1 MDPRRYTPPKIQDP
15 KTAVVTSPPHGQA
28 TRRCPNLHSWG
39 GRVPRALSPP
49 ISNSVWVRCV
59 DGVWGGAGLG
69 KHAPGESGGV
79 RHPQFFWLVR
89 QRVRGA
95 PACMLSPPTGDGD
108 TAVTPCG
115 TTHPRPST
123 REGVVNYSARLGKRV
138 PKSALAGGGPAPC
151 HHALIAPPVRVRAKR
166 KGGQGK
172 AGPAPAP
179 RFWARVNRFGSCP
192 PPNLVDNTGE
202 GGGVRRA
209 ANPACAHPW
218 AQEGARHVEGAR

>member
-1 MDPRRYTPPKIQDP
+1 M
-15 KTAVVTSPPHGQA
+15 GGG
-28 TRRCPNLHSWG
+28 G
-39 GRVPRALSPP
+39 GRDSANMHLGNRAGFDTL
-49 ISNSVWVRCV
+49 I
-59 DGVWGGAGLG
+59 
-69 KHAPGESGGV
+69 
-79 RHPQFFWLVR
+79 FFWLVR

-138 PKSALAGGGPAPC
+138 PKSAPAGGGPAPC
-151 HHALIAPPVRVRAKR
+151 HHALIAPPVRVRVSR

-209 ANPACAHPW
+209 AKFF
-218 AQEGARHVEGAR
+218 ARHVEGAR

>member
-1 MDPRRYTPPKIQDP
+1 MDPRRYTPPKTQDP

-138 PKSALAGGGPAPC
+138 PKSALAGGGPPLVITLSSHPLSESAPNEREARAKQVL
-151 HHALIAPPVRVRAKR
+151 HPRLWLGQGQQVRVLPPPPISWTTRVRA
-166 KGGQGK
+166 GL
-172 AGPAPAP
+172 AGAQPSFL
-179 RFWARVNRFGSCP
+179 RGTSKERGSRVTR
-192 PPNLVDNTGE
+192 V
-202 GGGVRRA
+202 GV
-209 ANPACAHPW
+209 
-218 AQEGARHVEGAR
+218 

>member
-1 MDPRRYTPPKIQDP
+1 M
-15 KTAVVTSPPHGQA
+15 
-28 TRRCPNLHSWG
+28 
-39 GRVPRALSPP
+39 
-49 ISNSVWVRCV
+49 

>member
-1 MDPRRYTPPKIQDP
+1 MDPRRYTPPKTQDP

-59 DGVWGGAGLG
+59 DRVCGGAGLS
-69 KHAPGESGGV
+69 KHAPGDTGGV

-89 QRVRGA
+89 QRFRGA

-108 TAVTPCG
+108 TEVTPCG
-115 TTHPRPST
+115 TTHPHPRVWST
-123 REGVVNYSARLGKRV
+123 TLPGLVSGFRSRLWPAEGLPLVITLSSHPLSESAPNEREARAKQVLHPRRGFG
-138 PKSALAGGGPAPC
+138 PGSTGSGPAP
-151 HHALIAPPVRVRAKR
+151 P
-166 KGGQGK
+166 
-172 AGPAPAP
+172 
-179 RFWARVNRFGSCP
+179 S
-192 PPNLVDNTGE
+192 NLVDNTGE

-209 ANPACAHPW
+209 AKFF
-218 AQEGARHVEGAR
+218 ARHVEGAR